1 MNNQDC
7 CKIYE
12 YLDSH
17 IDENFLK
24 FIYNYDYKVGGYIEL
39 LKKDLEKAEKEI
51 EQLKKELQ
59 HKEEFIVF
67 LERN

>member
-7 CKIYE
+7 CKICK
-12 YLDSH
+12 YLDSCR
-17 IDENFLK
+17 DENFRS
-24 FIYNYDYKVGGYIEL
+24 FIYSYDYKVGGYIDL

-59 HKEEFIVF
+59 LKEEFIVF

>member
-1 MNNQDC
+1 MDNRDC
-7 CKIYE
+7 CKIYG

-17 IDENFLK
+17 SDENFLK
-24 FIYNYDYKVGGYIEL
+24 FIYSYDYKIGGYIEL